1 MGYFHLSSASLPCS
15 SLCPLLHLT
24 VHCHPPGPC
33 QCHMLGAP
41 QSTRLPTWMFF
52 QPWPLP
58 VASARLISALL
69 CTAGDDLPRF
79 KTTDAPDTMPSLLI
93 LDFQKPS
100 GSAPPGP
107 GPELYSHN
115 CAACL
120 CRQLLLVPSWLRG
133 PNAPLS
139 LLLTCRGAPKGE
151 LLGLPSHT
159 AFSFI
164 THSSCRS
171 VFYRDSRGTKVKK

>member
-1 MGYFHLSSASLPCS
+1 
-15 SLCPLLHLT
+15 
-24 VHCHPPGPC
+24 
-33 QCHMLGAP
+33 MLGAP

-69 CTAGDDLPRF
+69 CTIGDDLPCF

-120 CRQLLLVPSWLRG
+120 CPSYYWFLPGLEKPTLLFPCSSLAEVLPKVSCLG
-133 PNAPLS
+133 SHHTVLS
-139 LLLTCRGAPKGE
+139 VSSHILLAGV
-151 LLGLPSHT
+151 
-159 AFSFI
+159 
-164 THSSCRS
+164 SSTEVLQGQR
-171 VFYRDSRGTKVKK
+171 